1 MRLFKKMSG
10 LSGTLSLCFPCL
22 CVFVLR
28 FTCGFRA
35 DTDDQA
41 SEAIDIKLLL
51 VVTWRKIRPRTYFK
65 WRPQNADKSRNSQV
79 SGHNNGAKRS
89 GRKKGGGSV
98 VAALVHI
105 NEIATNSC
113 GPSRVNHSHFWA
125 EGSRHCSRPS
135 KPASLVLFGET
146 RVVRH
151 HGCRFLHEGVHT
163 YLPVDLGRRWGSY
176 ICIQGRTKLLFRKFG
191 SKGAA
196 LFLACWGPVGWRGVN

>member
-1 MRLFKKMSG
+1 M
-10 LSGTLSLCFPCL
+10 
-22 CVFVLR
+22 
-28 FTCGFRA
+28 
-35 DTDDQA
+35 
-41 SEAIDIKLLL
+41 
-51 VVTWRKIRPRTYFK
+51 
-65 WRPQNADKSRNSQV
+65 
-79 SGHNNGAKRS
+79 
-89 GRKKGGGSV
+89 

-151 HGCRFLHEGVHT
+151 HGCMFLQGGVHT

-176 ICIQGRTKLLFRKFG
+176 ICIQGRTKLLFGKFG

-196 LFLACWGPVGWRGVN
+196 LFLACWSWVGELTCRSEGGTEQRGHCCCKQRTFSKLQ